1 MPSYTT
7 GIPSNGLLEIGISM
21 VLRDRFS
28 QPAMNMQSAVRRLN
42 QEAKM
47 ANAANLDAAYSL
59 VDGLGSMA
67 SNTFDR
73 VWDTVKQGA
82 EYIDTMTT
90 VGAITEATT
99 SQLRDLSEQAQSIGL
114 DTMFSSMDI
123 ASGMKYLAMA
133 GNGVQEIQDMI
144 ESTAYVAGATGMALG
159 GKGGAADMV
168 TNVMKSFKQE
178 GKAAAEIMGDQLT
191 KATLSSN
198 ISMQDLAESIKYS
211 AADLVSLKRQLPEVA
226 AMIGTLGNAGI
237 QGSMAG
243 VALSNMARYLN
254 KALVNQNSSQ
264 YKALAE
270 LGITLKDV
278 TDANGDLTSFAHILG
293 LIKEATAGMDSMQI
307 NDVLNRIFGVRGFRA
322 ANALMNDLEGLT
334 NLEKEIAYNS
344 QGYARQITET
354 RMNTIAGSLE
364 ILRGAWENLKTSFTE
379 ALQPLSGAIRFLGT
393 ILDLLRKIF
402 DIPVLSTFLAGGIF
416 ILPFTGKVLAP
427 LIKGFIQIRR
437 IQNDS
442 QISFRDM
449 IRLIRGGWR
458 GATVSANTYAEALS
472 RIHMMTASGGLGMGP
487 LFFGGGMGR
496 GRGRKGGISNMRLAN
511 LYLNKDNQFFRNS
524 SNDLRFRTTSA
535 GNIMLVRGSGFTK
548 GSHYGTIIKD
558 GKWVGSDAAK
568 QALKGSGFK
577 GIPGMDIPWVVNPSP
592 RYHWKTRTSWSAMRR
607 AARINSFSGGM
618 GTGAAAAR
626 GWGAMGGALKG
637 FAGAAGAFLGG
648 PLGIGLLAV
657 GLLSSL
663 PNIIDSIGENIR
675 QNRKLKAE
683 LEKNTY
689 SVHTLAGQFQKESER
704 REANMNL
711 DLKQEMMLL
720 RNSIRYWAE
729 QLQNTGFQ
737 ANVYLDGK
745 YMDKALAKA
754 NSQVRQNTGTK

>member
-7 GIPSNGLLEIGISM
+7 GTPSNGLLEVGISM
-21 VLRDRFS
+21 VLRDRFT

-47 ANAANLDAAYSL
+47 ANTANLEAAYGWVDSIGSAANNAFNRTWEA
-59 VDGLGSMA
+59 
-67 SNTFDR
+67 
-73 VWDTVKQGA
+73 VKQGA

-99 SQLRDLSEQAQSIGL
+99 GQIKDLSEQAQSIGL

-133 GNGVQEIQDMI
+133 GNGVKEIQDMI

-168 TNVMKSFKQE
+168 TNVMKSFRQE

-278 TDANGDLTSFAHILG
+278 TDANGDLISFAHILG
-293 LIKEATAGMDSMQI
+293 LIKNATAGMDSMQV

-322 ANALMNDLEGLT
+322 ANALMHDLEGL
-334 NLEKEIAYNS
+334 NKLEYDIAHNS
-344 QGYARQITET
+344 QGYAKHITET
-354 RMNTIAGSLE
+354 RMKTLAGSIE
-364 ILRGAWENLKTSFTE
+364 IMRGAWENLKTSFTE
-379 ALQPLSGAIRFLGT
+379 ALQPLSGVIRFIGT

-402 DIPVLSTFLAGGIF
+402 DIPVLGTILAGGMF
-416 ILPFTGKVLAP
+416 IGP
-427 LIKGFIQIRR
+427 LIVGRVLTPILKGLIRIR
-437 IQNDS
+437 MMQNDS
-442 QISFRDM
+442 QISFKSM
-449 IRLIRGGWR
+449 IRLIMGGWN
-458 GATVSANTYAEALS
+458 GATVSANRYAEVLS
-472 RIHMMTASGGLGMGP
+472 RIKFMTAASGLGMGP
-487 LFFGGGMGR
+487 MFFGGGIGR
-496 GRGRKGGISNMRLAN
+496 GSGRISNVRLAN
-511 LYLNKDNQFFRNS
+511 QFLNKDAQFFRNK
-524 SNDLRFRTTSA
+524 NTDLRLRATSA

-548 GSHYGTIIKD
+548 GSHYGTIIRD

-568 QALKGSGFK
+568 KAMMGAGFT
-577 GIPGMDIPWVVNPSP
+577 GIPGMEVPWVVASSP
-592 RYHWKTRTSWSAMRR
+592 RSHWRTRINYKAMRR

-618 GTGAAAAR
+618 GTGAAAAAGGGFLR
-626 GWGAMGGALKG
+626 GAGGALKG
-637 FAGAAGAFLGG
+637 IAGAAGAFLGG
-648 PLGIGLLAV
+648 PIGISLLA
-657 GLLSSL
+657 LSIL
-663 PNIIDSIGENIR
+663 PGIIDSIGENIR
-675 QNRKLKAE
+675 ESKKLKAE

-704 REANMNL
+704 RAANMNL

-720 RNSIRYWAE
+720 RNSIKYWAE
-729 QLQNTGFQ
+729 QLSNMQFQ
-737 ANVYLDGK
+737 ANVYMDGK

-754 NSQVRQNTGTK
+754 NSQTRQNTGTK

>member
-7 GIPSNGLLEIGISM
+7 GTPSNGLLEVGISM
-21 VLRDRFS
+21 VLRDRFT

-47 ANAANLDAAYSL
+47 ANTANLEAAYGWVDSIGSAANNAFNRTWEA
-59 VDGLGSMA
+59 
-67 SNTFDR
+67 
-73 VWDTVKQGA
+73 VKQGA

-99 SQLRDLSEQAQSIGL
+99 GQIRDLSEQAQSIGL

-133 GNGVQEIQDMI
+133 GNGVKEIQDMI

-168 TNVMKSFKQE
+168 TNVMKSFRKE

-211 AADLVSLKRQLPEVA
+211 AADLVSLKRELPEAA

-278 TDANGDLTSFAHILG
+278 TDANGDLISFAHILG
-293 LIKEATAGMDSMQI
+293 LIKNATAGMDSMQV

-322 ANALMNDLEGLT
+322 ANALMHDLEGL
-334 NLEKEIAYNS
+334 NKLEYDIAHNS
-344 QGYARQITET
+344 QGYAKHITET
-354 RMNTIAGSLE
+354 RMKTLAGSIE
-364 ILRGAWENLKTSFTE
+364 IMRGAWENLKTSFTE
-379 ALQPLSGAIRFLGT
+379 ALQPLSGVIRFIGT

-402 DIPVLSTFLAGGIF
+402 DIPVLGTLLAGGMF
-416 ILPFTGKVLAP
+416 IGP
-427 LIKGFIQIRR
+427 LIVGRVLTPILKGLIRIR
-437 IQNDS
+437 MMQNDS
-442 QISFRDM
+442 QISFKSM
-449 IRLIRGGWR
+449 IRLIMGGWN
-458 GATVSANTYAEALS
+458 GATVSANRYAEVLS
-472 RIHMMTASGGLGMGP
+472 KIKFMTAASGLGMGP
-487 LFFGGGMGR
+487 MFFGGGIGSGR
-496 GRGRKGGISNMRLAN
+496 GRISNVRLAN
-511 LYLNKDNQFFRNS
+511 QFLNKDAQFFRS
-524 SNDLRFRTTSA
+524 KSTDLKLRATSA
-535 GNIMLVRGSGFTK
+535 GNIMLVRGTGFTK
-548 GSHYGTIIKD
+548 GSHYGTIIRD

-568 QALKGSGFK
+568 KAMMGAGFT
-577 GIPGMDIPWVVNPSP
+577 GIPGMEVPWVVASSP
-592 RYHWKTRTSWSAMRR
+592 RSHWRTRINYKAMRR

-618 GTGAAAAR
+618 GTGAAAAASGGFLR
-626 GWGAMGGALKG
+626 GAGGALKG
-637 FAGAAGAFLGG
+637 IAGAAGAFLGG
-648 PLGIGLLAV
+648 PIGISLLA
-657 GLLSSL
+657 LSVL
-663 PNIIDSIGENIR
+663 PGIIDSIGENIR
-675 QNRKLKAE
+675 ESKKLKAE

-729 QLQNTGFQ
+729 KLSDMQFQ
-737 ANVYLDGK
+737 ANVYMDGK

-754 NSQVRQNTGTK
+754 NSQTRQNTGTK

>member
-7 GIPSNGLLEIGISM
+7 GTPSNGLLEVGISM
-21 VLRDRFS
+21 VLRDRFT

-47 ANAANLDAAYSL
+47 ANTANLEAAYGWVDSIGSAANNAFSRTWEA
-59 VDGLGSMA
+59 
-67 SNTFDR
+67 
-73 VWDTVKQGA
+73 VKQGA

-99 SQLRDLSEQAQSIGL
+99 GQIRDLSEQAQSIGL

-133 GNGVQEIQDMI
+133 GNGVKEIQDMI

-168 TNVMKSFKQE
+168 TNVMKSFRKE

-211 AADLVSLKRQLPEVA
+211 AADLVSLKRELPEVA
-226 AMIGTLGNAGI
+226 AMVGTLGNAGI

-278 TDANGDLTSFAHILG
+278 TDANGDLISFAHILG
-293 LIKEATAGMDSMQI
+293 LIKNATAGMDSMQI

-322 ANALMNDLEGLT
+322 ANALMHDLEGL
-334 NLEKEIAYNS
+334 NKLEYDIAHNS
-344 QGYARQITET
+344 QGYAKHITET
-354 RMNTIAGSLE
+354 RMKTLAGSIE
-364 ILRGAWENLKTSFTE
+364 IMRGAWENLKTSFTE
-379 ALQPLSGAIRFLGT
+379 ALQPLSGVIRFIGT

-402 DIPVLSTFLAGGIF
+402 DIPVLGTLLAGGMF
-416 ILPFTGKVLAP
+416 IGP
-427 LIKGFIQIRR
+427 LIVGRVLTPILKGLIRIR
-437 IQNDS
+437 MMQNDS
-442 QISFRDM
+442 QISFKSM
-449 IRLIRGGWR
+449 IRLIMGGWN
-458 GATVSANTYAEALS
+458 GATVSANRYAEVLS
-472 RIHMMTASGGLGMGP
+472 KIKFMIAASGLGMGP
-487 LFFGGGMGR
+487 MFFGGGIGSGR
-496 GRGRKGGISNMRLAN
+496 GRISNVRLAN
-511 LYLNKDNQFFRNS
+511 QFLNKDAQFFRNKS
-524 SNDLRFRTTSA
+524 TDLRLRATSA
-535 GNIMLVRGSGFTK
+535 GNIMLVRGTGFTK
-548 GSHYGTIIKD
+548 GSHYGTIIRD

-568 QALKGSGFK
+568 KAMMGAGFT
-577 GIPGMDIPWVVNPSP
+577 GIPGMEVPWVVASSP
-592 RYHWKTRTSWSAMRR
+592 RNHWRTRINYKAMRR

-618 GTGAAAAR
+618 GTGAATAAGGGFLR
-626 GWGAMGGALKG
+626 GAGGALKG
-637 FAGAAGAFLGG
+637 IAGAAGAFLGG
-648 PLGIGLLAV
+648 PIGISLLA
-657 GLLSSL
+657 LSIL
-663 PNIIDSIGENIR
+663 PGIIDSIGENIR
-675 QNRKLKAE
+675 ESKKLKAE

-729 QLQNTGFQ
+729 QLSNMQFQ
-737 ANVYLDGK
+737 ANVYMDGK

-754 NSQVRQNTGTK
+754 NSQTRQNTGTK

>member
-7 GIPSNGLLEIGISM
+7 GTPSNGLLEVGISM
-21 VLRDRFS
+21 VLRDRFT

-47 ANAANLDAAYSL
+47 ANTANLEAAYGWVDSIGSAANNAFNRTWEA
-59 VDGLGSMA
+59 
-67 SNTFDR
+67 
-73 VWDTVKQGA
+73 VKQGA

-99 SQLRDLSEQAQSIGL
+99 GQIRDLSEQAQSIGL

-133 GNGVQEIQDMI
+133 GNGVKEIQDMI

-168 TNVMKSFKQE
+168 TNVMKSFRKE

-211 AADLVSLKRQLPEVA
+211 AADLVSLKRELPEAA

-278 TDANGDLTSFAHILG
+278 TDANGDLISFAHILG
-293 LIKEATAGMDSMQI
+293 LIKNATAGMDSMQV

-322 ANALMNDLEGLT
+322 ANALMHDLEGLSK
-334 NLEKEIAYNS
+334 LEYDIAHNS
-344 QGYARQITET
+344 QGYAKHITET
-354 RMNTIAGSLE
+354 RMKTLAGSIE
-364 ILRGAWENLKTSFTE
+364 IMRGAWENLKTSFTE
-379 ALQPLSGAIRFLGT
+379 ALQPLSGVIRFIGT

-402 DIPVLSTFLAGGIF
+402 DIPVLGTLLAGGMF
-416 ILPFTGKVLAP
+416 IGP
-427 LIKGFIQIRR
+427 LIVGRVLTPILKGLIRIR
-437 IQNDS
+437 MMQNDS
-442 QISFRDM
+442 QISFKSM
-449 IRLIRGGWR
+449 IRLIMGGWN
-458 GATVSANTYAEALS
+458 GATVSANRYAEVLS
-472 RIHMMTASGGLGMGP
+472 KIKFITAASGLGMGP
-487 LFFGGGMGR
+487 MFFGGGIGSGR
-496 GRGRKGGISNMRLAN
+496 GRISNVRLAN
-511 LYLNKDNQFFRNS
+511 QFLNKDAQFFRS
-524 SNDLRFRTTSA
+524 KSTDLKLRATSA
-535 GNIMLVRGSGFTK
+535 GNIMLVRGTGFTK
-548 GSHYGTIIKD
+548 GSHYGTIIRD

-568 QALKGSGFK
+568 KAMMGAGFT
-577 GIPGMDIPWVVNPSP
+577 GIPGMEIPWVVASSP
-592 RYHWKTRTSWSAMRR
+592 RNHWRTRINYKAMRR

-618 GTGAAAAR
+618 GTGAAAAASGGFLR
-626 GWGAMGGALKG
+626 GAGGALKG
-637 FAGAAGAFLGG
+637 IAGAAGAFLGG
-648 PLGIGLLAV
+648 PIGISLLA
-657 GLLSSL
+657 LSVL
-663 PNIIDSIGENIR
+663 PGIIDSIGENIR
-675 QNRKLKAE
+675 ENKKLKAE

-729 QLQNTGFQ
+729 KLSDMQFQ
-737 ANVYLDGK
+737 ANVYMDGK

-754 NSQVRQNTGTK
+754 NSQTRQNTGTK

>member
-1 MPSYTT
+1 
-7 GIPSNGLLEIGISM
+7 
-21 VLRDRFS
+21 
-28 QPAMNMQSAVRRLN
+28 
-42 QEAKM
+42 
-47 ANAANLDAAYSL
+47 
-59 VDGLGSMA
+59 
-67 SNTFDR
+67 
-73 VWDTVKQGA
+73 
-82 EYIDTMTT
+82 MTT

-99 SQLRDLSEQAQSIGL
+99 GQIKDLSEQAQSIGL

-133 GNGVQEIQDMI
+133 GNGVKEIQDMI
-144 ESTAYVAGATGMALG
+144 ESTAYVAGATGMSLG

-168 TNVMKSFKQE
+168 TNVMKSFRQE

-278 TDANGDLTSFAHILG
+278 TDANGDLISFAHILG
-293 LIKEATAGMDSMQI
+293 LIKNATAGMDSMQV

-322 ANALMNDLEGLT
+322 ANALMHDLEGL
-334 NLEKEIAYNS
+334 NKLEYDIAHNS
-344 QGYARQITET
+344 QGYAKHITET
-354 RMNTIAGSLE
+354 RMKTLAGSIE
-364 ILRGAWENLKTSFTE
+364 IMRGAWENLKTSFTE
-379 ALQPLSGAIRFLGT
+379 ALQPLSGVIRFIGT

-402 DIPVLSTFLAGGIF
+402 DIPVLGTLLAGGMF
-416 ILPFTGKVLAP
+416 ICP
-427 LIKGFIQIRR
+427 LIVGRVLTPILKGLIRIR
-437 IQNDS
+437 MMQNDS
-442 QISFRDM
+442 QISFKSM
-449 IRLIRGGWR
+449 IRLIMGGWN
-458 GATVSANTYAEALS
+458 GATVSANRYAEVLS
-472 RIHMMTASGGLGMGP
+472 RIKFMTAASGLGMGP
-487 LFFGGGMGR
+487 MFFGGGIGR
-496 GRGRKGGISNMRLAN
+496 GSGRISNVRLAN
-511 LYLNKDNQFFRNS
+511 QFLNKDAQFFRNK
-524 SNDLRFRTTSA
+524 NTDLRLRATSA

-548 GSHYGTIIKD
+548 GSHYGTIIRD

-568 QALKGSGFK
+568 KAMMGAGFT
-577 GIPGMDIPWVVNPSP
+577 GIPGMEVPWVVASSP
-592 RYHWKTRTSWSAMRR
+592 RSHWRTRINYKAMRR

-618 GTGAAAAR
+618 GTGAAAAAGGGFLR
-626 GWGAMGGALKG
+626 GAGGALKG
-637 FAGAAGAFLGG
+637 IAGAAGAFLGG
-648 PLGIGLLAV
+648 PIGISLLA
-657 GLLSSL
+657 LSIL
-663 PNIIDSIGENIR
+663 PGIIDSIGENIR
-675 QNRKLKAE
+675 ESKKLKAE

-704 REANMNL
+704 RAANMNL

-720 RNSIRYWAE
+720 RNSIKYWAE
-729 QLQNTGFQ
+729 QLSNMQFQ
-737 ANVYLDGK
+737 ANVYMDGK

-754 NSQVRQNTGTK
+754 NSQTRQNTGTK

>member
-7 GIPSNGLLEIGISM
+7 GIPSNGLLEVGISM

-47 ANAANLDAAYSL
+47 ANTANLEAASGI
-59 VDGLGSMA
+59 VSSLGSMA
-67 SNTFDR
+67 SNAFSR
-73 VWDTVKQGA
+73 VWDAVKQGA

-90 VGAITEATT
+90 VGAITEATKD
-99 SQLRDLSEQAQSIGL
+99 QLKGLSEQAQSIGL

-168 TNVMKSFKQE
+168 TNVMKSFKKE

-211 AADLVSLKRQLPEVA
+211 AADLVSLKRELPEVA

-254 KALVNQNSSQ
+254 KALVNKNSSQ

-278 TDANGDLTSFAHILG
+278 TDANGDLISFAHILG
-293 LIKEATAGMDSMQI
+293 LIKDATAGMDSMQV

-322 ANALMNDLEGLT
+322 ANALMHDLEGL
-334 NLEKEIAYNS
+334 NKLEYEIANNS
-344 QGYARQITET
+344 QGYAQHITET
-354 RMNTIAGSLE
+354 RMKTLAGSIE
-364 ILRGAWENLKTSFTE
+364 IMRGAWEYLKTSFTE
-379 ALQPLSGAIRFLGT
+379 ALEPLSGIIRFVGK

-402 DIPVLSTFLAGGIF
+402 DIPFLGTLIAGGSVVVP
-416 ILPFTGKVLAP
+416 LVTMVFTP
-427 LIKGFIQIRR
+427 LLKGLIRIR
-437 IQNDS
+437 MMQNDT
-442 QISFRDM
+442 QIGFRNM
-449 IRLIRGGWR
+449 LRLMMGGWKA
-458 GATVSANTYAEALS
+458 ATASASSYAEVLS
-472 RIHMMTASGGLGMGP
+472 RIKFMTAASGLGMGP
-487 LFFGGGMGR
+487 MFFGGGIGR
-496 GRGRKGGISNMRLAN
+496 GKGRISNVRLAN
-511 LYLNKDNQFFRNS
+511 QYLNKDNQFFRSKS
-524 SNDLRFRTTSA
+524 SDLRFRTTSA
-535 GNIMLVRGSGFTK
+535 GNIMLVRGTGFTK
-548 GSHYGTIIKD
+548 GSHYGTIIRD
-558 GKWVGSDAAK
+558 GQWVGSDAAK
-568 QALKGSGFK
+568 QALKGSGFT
-577 GIPGMDIPWVVNPSP
+577 GIPGMNIPWVVNPSP
-592 RYHWKTRTSWSAMRR
+592 RYHWKTRTNWNAMRR

-618 GTGAAAAR
+618 GTGAAAAAR

-663 PNIIDSIGENIR
+663 PGIIDSIGENIR

-704 REANMNL
+704 RAANINL

-720 RNSIRYWAE
+720 RNSIRFWAE
-729 QLQNTGFQ
+729 KLANMGFQ
-737 ANVYLDGK
+737 ADVYLDGR
-745 YMDKALAKA
+745 YMEKALVKA
-754 NSQVRQNTGTK
+754 NSQTRQNTGTK